1 MRPTGV
7 NPLPPVRA
15 VSPLQPHVML
25 PRRFHR
31 LRSVLDRRQP
41 DLTVVMEKVNKAHNF
56 SAILR
61 SCDAVGVLEAHAVP
75 PEGGLTLHHD
85 TSGGSAKWIEVH
97 RHPDG
102 TTAIRHLQAS
112 GHQVVAAHPADDAVD
127 FREVDYTRPTAL
139 LMGAEL
145 WGVSEEALAA
155 ADLAATIP
163 MVGMVRS
170 LNVSVATALFLYEA
184 QRQRMA
190 GGMYD
195 QCRLPARRYRDLLFE
210 WAYPEL
216 AKRYRAQ
223 DRAYPELGP
232 DGQLPD
238 SA

>member
-1 MRPTGV
+1 
-7 NPLPPVRA
+7 
-15 VSPLQPHVML
+15 
-25 PRRFHR
+25 
-31 LRSVLDRRQP
+31 
-41 DLTVVMEKVNKAHNF
+41 MERVNKAHNF

-85 TSGGSAKWIEVH
+85 TSGGSAKWIQVQ
-97 RHPDG
+97 RHPAAAA
-102 TTAIRHLQAS
+102 AIERLQAR

-145 WGVSEEALAA
+145 WGVSDEALEA

-163 MVGMVRS
+163 MLGMVRS

-184 QRQRMA
+184 QRQREVE
-190 GGMYD
+190 GMYAES
-195 QCRLPARRYRDLLFE
+195 RLPPDRYRDLLFE

-216 AKRYRAQ
+216 ARRYRDQ
-223 DRAYPELGP
+223 GRAYPELGP
-232 DGQLPD
+232 DGELPN
-238 SA
+238 AT